1 MALQKL
7 PIGIQDFR
15 TIIEDG
21 YKYVD
26 KTRYIHSLVTS
37 GKFFFLSR
45 PRRFGKSITVA
56 TLHELYSGS
65 RELFRG
71 LWIEDNWDWNRKH
84 PVVRISFKDVNF
96 EQRGLEE
103 PLRER
108 IAEIAS
114 NLGTSLETVTG
125 RDRLRELIL
134 KLSPQAKVVVLVDE
148 YDAPII
154 HYLGKDIQTA
164 FDNRELLRGFYSVLK
179 ELDAHL
185 ELVFLTGVSKFS
197 KVGIFSG
204 LNNLQDISMHPAYA
218 TMLGY
223 TQQELEENFPEEIAA
238 TAVHLKISREELL
251 EKMRHWYNGYH
262 FSIHADSV
270 YNPVSVNL
278 FFNTGDFENFWFATG
293 TPTFLVNL
301 LKQQGLYDFKL
312 NESSQIEFDSFD
324 LEDLRPHGLLYQ
336 TGYLTIL
343 GRDEYGIYQLGYPNY
358 EVENSMLAYLLEAFG
373 GVPKGSGLVVALRLE
388 KAFEHDD
395 LTQVMRIL
403 TGMFAGLPYQL
414 YEKTPERF
422 YHAALHLLFSYMG
435 LRVHSEVCTAE
446 GRADAVV
453 ETSSRVYVLEFK
465 LDQSTEAALEQIR
478 SKRYH
483 EAFWNLGKP
492 VIGVGVNFSSQTK
505 NIESWKAAEMRG
517 DW

>member
-15 TIIEDG
+15 TVIEDG

-45 PRRFGKSITVA
+45 PRRFGKSITIA

-65 RELFRG
+65 RELFQG
-71 LWIEDNWDWNRKH
+71 LWIEDNWDWNKKH

-108 IAEIAS
+108 ISEIAA
-114 NLGTSLETVTG
+114 NLGLSLKASAA

-134 KLSPQAKVVVLVDE
+134 NLSPQAKVVVLVDE

-154 HYLGKDIQTA
+154 HYLGKDIQIA
-164 FDNRELLRGFYSVLK
+164 YENRELLRGFYSVLK

-204 LNNLQDISMHPAYA
+204 LNNLQDISMHPAFA

-223 TQQELEENFPEEIAA
+223 TQQELEANFAEEIDAA
-238 TAVHLKISREELL
+238 AVHLQLDRGELL
-251 EKMRHWYNGYH
+251 EKMRYWYNGYR
-262 FSIHADSV
+262 FEENAASV
-270 YNPVSVNL
+270 YNPVSCNL
-278 FFNTGDFENFWFATG
+278 FFDRNKFENFWFATG
-293 TPTFLVNL
+293 TPTFLINL

-312 NESSQIEFDSFD
+312 NEQSQISFDSFD

-373 GVPKGSGLVVALRLE
+373 GVPKGSGLVIALRLE
-388 KAFEHDD
+388 KAFENDD
-395 LTQVMRIL
+395 LEQVVHIL
-403 TGMFAGLPYQL
+403 RGMFSGVPFQL

-453 ETSSRVYVLEFK
+453 ETSKRVYVLEFK
-465 LDQSTEAALEQIR
+465 LDQSAEAALEQIR
-478 SKRYH
+478 RKRYH
-483 EAFWNLGKP
+483 QAFWNLGKP
-492 VIGVGVNFSSQTK
+492 VVGVGVNFSSQTK
-505 NIESWKAAEMRG
+505 NIEDWTAEEMGGVR
-517 DW
+517 

>member
-45 PRRFGKSITVA
+45 PRRFGKSITIA
-56 TLHELYSGS
+56 TLHELYNGS

-71 LWIEDNWDWNRKH
+71 LWIEDNWDWNKKH

-108 IAEIAS
+108 ISEIATNHGV
-114 NLGTSLETVTG
+114 NLEALAA

-154 HYLGKDIQTA
+154 HYLGKDLHA
-164 FDNRELLRGFYSVLK
+164 ASENRDLLRGFYSVLK
-179 ELDAHL
+179 EMDAHL

-204 LNNLQDISMHPAYA
+204 LNNLQDLTMHPAFA

-223 TQQELEENFPEEIAA
+223 TQAELEGNFTAEMDA
-238 TAVHLKISREELL
+238 TAAHLQLSRKEML
-251 EKMRHWYNGYH
+251 EKMRLWYNGYR
-262 FSIHADSV
+262 FEENAESV

-278 FFNTGDFENFWFATG
+278 FLSQKKFENFWFATG

-301 LKQQGLYDFKL
+301 LKQHGLYDFKL
-312 NESSQIEFDSFD
+312 NEQSQISFDSFD

-388 KAFEHDD
+388 KAFENDD
-395 LTQVMRIL
+395 LEQVMHIL
-403 TGMFAGLPYQL
+403 RGMFAGLPYPL

-453 ETSSRVYVLEFK
+453 ETANRVYVLEFK
-465 LDQSTEAALEQIR
+465 LDYSAEAALEQIR
-478 SKRYH
+478 RKRYYQ
-483 EAFWNLGKP
+483 AFWNLGKP
-492 VIGVGVNFSSQTK
+492 VVGVGVNFSSQTK
-505 NIESWKAAEMRG
+505 NIGDWKAEAMEG
-517 DW
+517 